1 MQNHPAQNNDMQQ
14 VRNQLREEQDK
25 YVLAITGEKDQK
37 LVKQI
42 RERIVILQKQLDNM
56 ASGGYRGL

>member
-1 MQNHPAQNNDMQQ
+1 MESQSSADMQE

-25 YVLAITGEKDQK
+25 YVLAITGEKDHK
-37 LVKQI
+37 LIKQI

>member
-1 MQNHPAQNNDMQQ
+1 MENELTQNDMQQ

-37 LVKQI
+37 LVAQI
-42 RERIVILQKQLDNM
+42 RERIMILQKQLDNM

>member
-1 MQNHPAQNNDMQQ
+1 MENECTQNDMQQ

-25 YVLAITGEKDQK
+25 YVLAITGEKDEK

-42 RERIVILQKQLDNM
+42 RERIVILQQQLDNM